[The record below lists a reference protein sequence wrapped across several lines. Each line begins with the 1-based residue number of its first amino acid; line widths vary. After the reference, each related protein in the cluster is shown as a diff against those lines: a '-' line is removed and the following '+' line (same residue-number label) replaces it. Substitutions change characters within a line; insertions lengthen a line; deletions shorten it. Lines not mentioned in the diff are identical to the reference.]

1 MLNVRQ
7 TDMLSKSKILESEP
21 LCLRA
26 TGMGITEIDILTAH
40 QAEAIS
46 LFVSQNS
53 IEHIPNIGQFHELQR
68 LMMAFNKIR
77 LIEDLLPLGNVP
89 TLRELNLE
97 GNPVC
102 RLPLFLYHILN
113 LLPRLEKLNGRDVS
127 SYKASRYSREQI
139 EEMIRC
145 EAELLRNI
153 ALCEVVLVALRKYP
167 KNSIPSVNELFQEMM
182 TPMELVQFYD
192 GIRRKAINFPP
203 GKYFKYLRGILLNRH
218 KDIHEVAV
226 EKGIDQNI
234 VSIHQARMASVSE
247 SEQMDKMTED
257 FNNLNLLTAQMVEI
271 PEENDSMIV
280 SSRKSRMS
288 MSFGQGERLSSRIKI
303 QKKAAPPKPKK
314 SKSRKSRRSSAASRS
329 TANESVTKEE
339 VEKVA
344 EDEVTEVH
352 DDLLGEEE
360 DAIHGESHAKMSE
373 EEDVQQLGGHLSEEE
388 RLAREG
394 MNAEEED
401 GDDAQG
407 VHSGAADGDDEFV
420 NKDVHGGEEEE
431 DEEYWRRIHEEEE
444 EAHWRRI
451 HEEEEEEHWRRM
463 HEEEEDER
471 DAEAGIANHGESDQ
485 EEREGHDVQMEKS
498 VEEEEEVGE
507 NENAH
512 KVDEEEE
519 YMDRRSR
526 SNAEKN
532 SATNDADRYREMSGS
547 MDANSNKDRFGG
559 DRNSISSHSSS
570 RRGAINYADLAYSF
584 DAKKAF
590 DKLMAQSKGIDFT
603 EGFESRPPPS
613 LDTMKMRIKELT
625 ERHNLMRK
633 IEHQENLNDAA
644 KRRLSQMS
652 NECSFKKTTY
662 GFQ

>member
-1 MLNVRQ
+1 
-7 TDMLSKSKILESEP
+7 MLSKSKILESEP

-40 QAEAIS
+40 QAEALS

-68 LMMAFNKIR
+68 LMIAFNKIR

-102 RLPLFLYHILN
+102 RLPLFVYHILH
-113 LLPRLEKLNGRDVS
+113 LLPRLDKLNGKDVS

-153 ALCEVVLVALRKYP
+153 ALCEVVLEALRKYP
-167 KNSIPSVNELFQEMM
+167 KNSIPSVTGLFQEMM
-182 TPMELVQFYD
+182 TPVELIQFYD

-203 GKYFKYLRGILLNRH
+203 GKYFKYLRRILMHRH
-218 KDIHEVAV
+218 QDIHEVAV
-226 EKGIDQNI
+226 KKGIDQNI
-234 VSIHQARMASVSE
+234 VSIHQARMAAVSE
-247 SEQMDKMTED
+247 SEEMEKMTED

-271 PEENDSMIV
+271 PEENDSTIV

-303 QKKAAPPKPKK
+303 QKKAAPPKPKH

-339 VEKVA
+339 QEKVA
-344 EDEVTEVH
+344 ENEETEVH
-352 DDLLGEEE
+352 DDLLCEEE
-360 DAIHGESHAKMSE
+360 DVIHGENHVRESE
-373 EEDVQQLGGHLSEEE
+373 EEDVGHSEGHLSEE

-394 MNAEEED
+394 MNFEEEED
-401 GDDAQG
+401 AQE
-407 VHSGAADGDDEFV
+407 VHSDAADGDDEFV
-420 NKDVHGGEEEE
+420 NSDNKDVHGGEEEE
-431 DEEYWRRIHEEEE
+431 DEEYWRKTHEEDEE
-444 EAHWRRI
+444 EQWKKTC
-451 HEEEEEEHWRRM
+451 
-463 HEEEEDER
+463 EEEDET
-471 DAEAGIANHGESDQ
+471 DEEAGIANHGESDQ
-485 EEREGHDVQMEKS
+485 EGREGHDAQIENDA
-498 VEEEEEVGE
+498 EEEEEAGE
-507 NENAH
+507 NDKAH
-512 KVDEEEE
+512 KADEEEE
-519 YMDRRSR
+519 YMERRSR
-526 SNAEKN
+526 SNAEKDGAMN
-532 SATNDADRYREMSGS
+532 NAENYPEVL
-547 MDANSNKDRFGG
+547 DANSHKDRFGEG
-559 DRNSISSHSSS
+559 QDRNSMSSRSSS
-570 RRGAINYADLAYSF
+570 RRSAINYADLAYSA

-590 DKLMAQSKGIDFT
+590 DKLMAQSKSIDIT

-625 ERHNLMRK
+625 ERHNLMRR

-644 KRRLSQMS
+644 KRRLSQMN